1 MTEHDE
7 IRELLVLAAA
17 CALEPAEQLRLEQH
31 LIGCAACAAEWEQW
45 RELAGALRRLPTPRP
60 PPALIERV
68 RARAEAEL
76 AREAE
81 GRWNRAVMAFLV
93 LFAWTVTLASW
104 PITRLVGG
112 EVLGWLDV
120 RINPTLLLL
129 AGSSV
134 LAWLTAGVAAVL
146 LGLRHCRLRRPV

>member
-45 RELAGALRRLPTPRP
+45 RELAGALRRLPTPQP
-60 PPALIERV
+60 PPALVERV

-104 PITRLVGG
+104 PLVRLLGG
-112 EVLGWLDV
+112 
-120 RINPTLLLL
+120 
-129 AGSSV
+129 SV
-134 LAWLTAGVAAVL
+134 LAWLGMPATQAWLWLGSYTVLAWVTAGVAAAL
-146 LGLRHCRLRRPV
+146 LGLRYRSARRTV